1 MESKETIKSDE
12 VGSLEDALGKDDAV
26 FQDDQND
33 SVQDDQSG
41 ENTVTEGMK
50 DDAPAFTPDPDKP
63 EKDVPLEVPIE
74 YLMNPE
80 NNNKVFDATEFLLK
94 RKDLIPCTKEGKKV
108 YDHRIF

>member
-1 MESKETIKSDE
+1 
-12 VGSLEDALGKDDAV
+12 
-26 FQDDQND
+26 
-33 SVQDDQSG
+33 
-41 ENTVTEGMK
+41 MK